1 MRAVV
6 QRVEEA
12 KLWADGQFIAEIG
25 QGLAVYV
32 GFGPEDDETAMRYIL
47 EKVRH
52 LRIFEDE
59 NGKLNLSVEDTKGE
73 VLWIPNFT
81 LYGDCRHGRRP
92 GYSAGAP
99 VEAARAMF
107 AKFCD
112 LVSQETENGRFGIF
126 QANMRIHQSC
136 CGPVTLLLDS
146 QKAF

>member
-73 VLWIPNFT
+73 VLWI
-81 LYGDCRHGRRP
+81 
-92 GYSAGAP
+92 A
-99 VEAARAMF
+99 
-107 AKFCD
+107 
-112 LVSQETENGRFGIF
+112 
-126 QANMRIHQSC
+126 
-136 CGPVTLLLDS
+136 VTDGVRDILLGHR
-146 QKAF
+146 

>member
-12 KLWADGQFIAEIG
+12 KLWADGQFITQIG
-25 QGLAVYV
+25 PGLAVYV
-32 GFGPEDDETAMRYIL
+32 GFGPGDDVEAMRYFL

-59 NGKLNLSVEDTKGE
+59 NGKLNRSVEDTKGE

-92 GYSAGAP
+92 GYSAGAS
-99 VEAARAMF
+99 VEAARTMF
-107 AKFCD
+107 AHFCD
-112 LVSQETENGRFGIF
+112 LASRETKNSRFGVF
-126 QANMRIHQSC
+126 QADMRIHQNC

-146 QKAF
+146 QKVF